1 MFGRKRKVDL
11 EELLQELTGDEDG
24 DGRSRA
30 RKRVSDGGEDYEQ
43 SRGVRF
49 KVEFDGVDEL
59 IREIRSLKE
68 SINELTTLLRE
79 QGEST
84 TTKK

>member
-24 DGRSRA
+24 DGRSRV
-30 RKRVSDGGEDYEQ
+30 RKRVSESNEDYEQ
-43 SRGVRF
+43 SGGIRF
-49 KVEFDGVDEL
+49 KVEFEGIDEL

-79 QGEST
+79 QGEPT